1 MAAKVNI
8 QDIEDAGFRAEQFG
22 TPDDWREQP
31 DGYLARLILRAQQWA
46 LGRLGDAAYEAAT
59 AGLTFERIRSAEVCW
74 VSAHLWRRRAGFIDS
89 NAVSSLERM
98 AYLDR
103 REFEAQAARAMEC
116 AEDNIALA
124 SGDGS
129 ASGSALAF
137 ASVETGPF
145 LPSRVTGAGAC
156 R

>member
-22 TPDDWREQP
+22 TPDDWREEP
-31 DGYLARLILRAQQWA
+31 TGYLARVIARAQQWA
-46 LGRLGDAAYEAAT
+46 LGRLGASVYEAAT
-59 AGLTFERIRSAEVCW
+59 AGPTFERIRNAELCW
-74 VSAHLWRRRAGFIDS
+74 VSAHLWRSRAGFIDS
-89 NAVSSLERM
+89 NAASSLERM

-103 REFEAQAARAMEC
+103 REFEAQANRAMEC

-124 SGDGS
+124 SGDGF
-129 ASGSALAF
+129 AAGSALAF

-145 LPSRVTGAGAC
+145 LPSRTTAGGAC